1 MSNFSENL
9 LSLRKENGLT
19 QKKVAQDL
27 GVSQALLS
35 HYEKGIRE
43 CSQEFLLKISDYFS
57 VSCDY
62 LLGSNYANT
71 LEKNHIPQTIEEKVI
86 LNSLEILYSVLKN
99 SHNKTL
105 IKECTNYMCTAVYTL
120 IRHVTSN
127 HDVYKLDKELFSA
140 ISSSNMTMCKA
151 KIKRILI
158 SEDMADNLPTLVL
171 KDGSENTELFKNLV
185 SIAEQDV

>member
-9 LSLRKENGLT
+9 LSLRKEKGLT
-19 QKKVAQDL
+19 QKKVAEDL

-43 CSQEFLLKISDYFS
+43 CSHDFLIKISDYFS

-62 LLGSNYANT
+62 LLGSTYSKT
-71 LEKNHIPQTIEEKVI
+71 SEKNHIPQTIEEKTITTSLGI
-86 LNSLEILYSVLKN
+86 LFSVLKN

-105 IKECTNYMCTAVYTL
+105 VKECTNYLCTAVYTI
-120 IRHVTSN
+120 IRHVSAN
-127 HDVYKLDKELFSA
+127 NDVYKLDKELFSA

-158 SEDMADNLPTLVL
+158 NEDMTDNLPTLIL
-171 KDGSENTELFKNLV
+171 KDGSENTELFKMLIN
-185 SIAEQDV
+185 IAEQET